1 VDNYSVLKLFRN
13 IKLFDQYYN
22 GSSTKSDIYSGE
34 GVFTIENGKLYKIVI
49 NDVKTKKYT
58 LNQDQD
64 QDQYQNKNKFGL
76 ILDESYET
84 KCDASQ
90 VPFDHVTIQLTSFF
104 YKIHPKS
111 TIQMV
116 IVGEKR
122 TPTQSD
128 SKIITKNT
136 YDEFMPYDF
145 YFDGVGEDI
154 SVFLSMFN

>member
-1 VDNYSVLKLFRN
+1 MKVYVDNYSVIKLFRN
-13 IKLFDQYYN
+13 INIFDQYYS
-22 GSSTKSDIYSGE
+22 GSSTKSDIYSAE

-49 NDVKTKKYT
+49 NDVKTKECKQ
-58 LNQDQD
+58 NQ
-64 QDQYQNKNKFGL
+64 NNKFGL
-76 ILDESYET
+76 IVDDSNET

-90 VPFDHVTIQLTSFF
+90 VPLEHITIQLTSFF

-116 IVGEKR
+116 VVGEKR
-122 TPTQSD
+122 TPAPQSE
-128 SKIITKNT
+128 SKITKNT
-136 YDEFMPYDF
+136 YEEFMPYDF